1 MTLQV
6 NFKPIPKKFFGM
18 KLVKTFTDYVNFP
31 EDGLDKEFFTNCPSN
46 YVGKAVFAL
55 FNATQHHLI
64 SHIYILDPKS
74 KFLEEL
80 LKRQKFDPIYEI
92 YTTQE
97 GWTNAEFKF
106 INPSHNFSSLD
117 NIVQQGKI
125 FGYKYDAIQSFL
137 EGTSQYEENLK
148 NFNDFMTGKT
158 VGIVKNEDGSEESL
172 YYAYDVEKFI
182 DEIVEL

>member
-31 EDGLDKEFFTNCPSN
+31 EDGLDKEFFTKCPSN

-80 LKRQKFDPIYEI
+80 LKRQKFDPVYET
-92 YTTQE
+92 YTAQE
-97 GWTNAEFKF
+97 GWTNAEFEF
-106 INPSHNFSSLD
+106 INPSQNFSSLD
-117 NIVQQGKI
+117 NIVRQGKI
-125 FGYKYDAIQSFL
+125 FGYKYDAIRSFL